1 MMDLSPD
8 LEHRL
13 LTARDASAGVSTDT
27 RADLAGKMFFA
38 LKGDNFDGNAFVQH
52 ALDSGATH
60 AVTTDVQ
67 WQHHPSVTVVPEE
80 LGALQQLAR
89 AYRRRWT
96 CPVLGLTGSNG
107 KTTTKE
113 LIRDVLATQWDVHAT
128 AGNFNNHIGVPLT
141 LLNAPKA
148 PGFVVVEMGANHQK
162 EIALL
167 SDIAEPTHGYIT
179 NIGLAHLEGFGGEEG
194 VYRGKKELFDHL
206 ATHGG
211 TAFVQR
217 SDEKVV
223 RASADVQERVDVP
236 TSEWRW
242 HAEAGTEHQAHIQ
255 HPDGQ
260 TFPMHL
266 EGSYNLPNVVAA
278 VVIGDHFGVP
288 WNRAQHALSD
298 YVPSN
303 HRSQAVDTGN
313 NWVLLDAYNANP
325 SSMTFAVNDFAA
337 RKHASPW
344 AILGDMAELGDASAE
359 AHERL
364 AHLALDAGLEL
375 WTVGTWFGRAK
386 AKDNRPSWRHFD
398 AHDTLVTTLKD
409 VSPSGRQILVK
420 GSRSAGLERLLPY
433 L

>member
-1 MMDLSPD
+1 MNAL
-8 LEHRL
+8 RK
-13 LTARDASAGVSTDT
+13 
-27 RADLAGKMFFA
+27 LAVIDCGT
-38 LKGDNFDGNAFVQH
+38 N
-52 ALDSGATH
+52 T
-60 AVTTDVQ
+60 
-67 WQHHPSVTVVPEE
+67 
-80 LGALQQLAR
+80 
-89 AYRRRWT
+89 
-96 CPVLGLTGSNG
+96 
-107 KTTTKE
+107 
-113 LIRDVLATQWDVHAT
+113 
-128 AGNFNNHIGVPLT
+128 FNLR
-141 LLNAPKA
+141 
-148 PGFVVVEMGANHQK
+148 VVEMGANHQK

-167 SDIAEPTHGYIT
+167 ADIAEPTHGYIT

-223 RASADVQERVDVP
+223 RASADVQERVDVQ
-236 TSEWRW
+236 TSGWRW

-260 TFPMHL
+260 TFSMHL

-288 WNRAQHALSD
+288 WNRAQHALSA

-303 HRSQAVDTGN
+303 HRSQAVNTGN

-337 RKHASPW
+337 RQHASPW

-398 AHDTLVTTLKD
+398 AHDALVTTLKD

-420 GSRSAGLERLLPY
+420 GSRSASLERLLPY